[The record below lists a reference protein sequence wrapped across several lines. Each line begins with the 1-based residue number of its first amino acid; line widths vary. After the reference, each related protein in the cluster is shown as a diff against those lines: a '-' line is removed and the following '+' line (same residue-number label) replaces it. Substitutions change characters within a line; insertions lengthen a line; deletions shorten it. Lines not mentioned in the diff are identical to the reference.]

1 MNDDHAWDLPLSST
15 NPQHRIDHRR
25 IDRRRA
31 DRIDITYI
39 APVDN
44 IVLFHQLVFGD
55 KHSMIRLPGETTI
68 AGKSITVCANT
79 DLHNAKQ
86 IHLTV
91 ISTAN
96 NSETIELKITT
107 NALSADNPETEFHD
121 KVYEIEITPKVSMQS
136 DAKLIKFMNKI

>member
-1 MNDDHAWDLPLSST
+1 MNDDNAWESPSSGT
-15 NPQHRIDHRR
+15 NLQYRIDHRR
-25 IDRRRA
+25 IDRRKTE
-31 DRIDITYI
+31 RIDITYN

-55 KHSMIRLPGETTI
+55 KHSMIRLPGEMTI
-68 AGKSITVCANT
+68 IGKSITVHANT

-107 NALSADNPETEFHD
+107 SALSADNLETEFHD

-136 DAKLIKFMNKI
+136 DAQLVKFMNKI